1 MATPIAHKGAN
12 AGAKVVA
19 MTVIDFLT
27 KKDLITNAW
36 DYFDNIQSKETKY
49 KPMITE
55 NDPPPTYLN
64 KSIMDSFRPKLKKYY
79 YDETKYNSYLEQL
92 NITYPT
98 IRDK

>member
-1 MATPIAHKGAN
+1 
-12 AGAKVVA
+12 

-27 KKDLITNAW
+27 KKDLITTAW

-55 NDPPPTYLN
+55 NDPPPIYLN
-64 KSIMDSFRPKLKKYY
+64 KSIMDNFRPKLEKYY

-98 IRDK
+98 IRDKE